1 MKVSKL
7 LAMSAL
13 LLAGSGA
20 AEAALV
26 DGVRQK
32 PEPKTSTMQWNST
45 MYLYNAGAKKY
56 LLGANDWETRAS
68 VGNSGWKVRVAQ
80 HVEDGVEWDG
90 KTIALKDS
98 VQNGNY
104 KGSWRHL
111 WTGPTDSKVSLTE
124 TDGNCWTDNN
134 GQADSLWTLTVVNAD
149 TYRLSLADLNP
160 YLTLSLYPNTFLGVK
175 ADDETNTPK
184 LWAILPETDKVDW
197 KFVAPEDYAAHQEAL
212 VVWIKA
218 EELRALFA
226 EAQSLGVDLSAAKAV
241 YENEAA
247 TIEEIEAAI
256 TALNKAILDAK
267 QNQASVADP
276 KDLTSMIV
284 NATYDD
290 GNNNG
295 WSGTGPDFQ
304 NGIAEHYNKTFNTY
318 QKITDLPNGVY
329 AVSMS
334 GFYRAGNAEP
344 AYQAWKNKTA
354 EAYYAKLYAVTG
366 EDSVRTA
373 IISPFEGIKPN
384 DSKGGNES
392 NVTDGEYTYYIPN
405 DRATLATYLDE
416 GYYTGNKV
424 LVGITDGTLIIGLEK
439 TQSIGGDW
447 TPFDNWKLTYYGNK
461 ADAYQL
467 WMNSVLDNYKGY
479 AEPGEGVVYTY
490 SVLDDYKAVLEAVKT
505 AADRDAILAAVK
517 QLDAAKAELD
527 ANIAA
532 WAALLKMVEVA
543 REVAQRPDSEL
554 AGEDKDKLADYLDF
568 DLEDILSERTLTTEE
583 VIAETAKIEQMKDDA
598 IQNGLVPGQE
608 FPITNPG
615 YEEGTTGWEGNP
627 TLGGTTNK
635 CAEAYQKKF
644 DVYQIVKGAPTGVYS
659 VKVKAFFRDGK
670 NDEAWPKYLAA
681 EGNVTSPVSV
691 YLNSST
697 TPIWNLYDVKV
708 TDPDYFD
715 ATANPAPFEAED
727 LDGNTYWF
735 ANDMKAASQLFA
747 EESTEMNY
755 QVEAFGL
762 VRKGDVMRIGIK
774 GDASASFNWA
784 IWDDFKLIYEG
795 FKADIIQPQLET
807 AADALNSAADRTFGT
822 EVREQ
827 IEGVIGAA
835 ADALA
840 QEDGKVMFD
849 ALADVLALSDS
860 IAASEAVFTELSGMI
875 DPFGEAIVASTN
887 ASVKVEAEALI
898 EKMENAVKNGGT
910 VTTAEASALIASCK
924 ELTIRLA
931 LPEGTASAQNPLDYT
946 ALIQTPDFEKDG
958 VNSIEGWSG
967 TSGYNFGNDDT
978 QKSALM
984 LEFYNKTFDLYQD
997 IALANVP
1004 NGYYKLALSAFYRFG
1019 SAEEDYN
1026 KWTEDPNCG
1035 TTKLYAVSGGE
1046 TFETPVALLAS
1057 GAGEEQVGAGAEVT
1071 VGDGLYVPNDMVSA
1085 NAYFTLDNP
1094 RYLNELTVHVTDGKL
1109 RVGIKKDANV
1119 GSDWVIMDSWRLT
1132 YYGTDK
1138 PADGIESIEGNAG
1151 APVKVE
1157 YFSIDG
1163 MKLSKPS
1170 KGVVIKR
1177 STDAA
1182 GNVTVKTVVVK

>member
-32 PEPKTSTMQWNST
+32 PEPKTSAMQWNST

-56 LLGANDWETRAS
+56 LLGANSWDTRAS
-68 VGNSGWKVRVAQ
+68 GGNSGWKVKVSQ

-90 KTIALKDS
+90 QTIALKDS
-98 VQNGNY
+98 VQNGNF

-134 GQADSLWTLTVVNAD
+134 GQADSLWTLTTVNAD
-149 TYRLSLADLNP
+149 TYRLSLAELNP
-160 YLTLSLYPNTFLGVK
+160 YLKLSLYPNTFLGVK
-175 ADDETNTPK
+175 AGDEANTPE
-184 LWAILPETDKVDW
+184 LWATLTETDNVDW

-212 VVWIKA
+212 AVWLKA

-226 EAQSLGVDLSAAKAV
+226 EAQSWGVDLSAAKAV

-256 TALNKAILDAK
+256 TALDAAITAAK
-267 QNQASVADP
+267 ENAATVDNPS
-276 KDLTSMIV
+276 DLTSKIV

-295 WSGTGPDFQ
+295 WSGTGPGFQ

-318 QKITDLPNGVY
+318 QKITDLPSGVY

-424 LVGITDGTLIIGLEK
+424 LVGITDGTLTIGLEK

-447 TPFDNWKLTYYGNK
+447 TPFDNWKLTYYGN
-461 ADAYQL
+461 ATEAYQM

-479 AEPGEGVVYTY
+479 AEPGENVIYTY

-532 WAALLKMVEVA
+532 WAALLKVVEKA
-543 REVAQRPDSEL
+543 REVAQRPDTEL

-568 DLEDILSERTLTTEE
+568 DLEDILTERTLTTEE
-583 VIAETAKIEQMKDDA
+583 VIAETAKIEQMTKDA
-598 IQNGLVPGQE
+598 IENGLVVDQPFE
-608 FPITNPG
+608 ISNPG
-615 YEEGTTGWEGNP
+615 YEEGKTGWEGDP
-627 TLGGTTNK
+627 AIGGSPNH
-635 CAEAYQKKF
+635 CAEAYQKNF
-644 DVYQIVKGAPTGVYS
+644 DVYQIVTGAPRGVYS
-659 VKVKAFFRDGK
+659 VEVKAFFRAGQ
-670 NDEAWPKYLAA
+670 NETAWANYLAA

-691 YLNSST
+691 YLNSSS
-697 TPIWNLYDVKV
+697 TPIKNVYDEKV
-708 TDPDYFD
+708 EDPDYFD
-715 ATANPAPFEAED
+715 ATTNPAPFEAED
-727 LDGNTYWF
+727 NDGNTYWF
-735 ANDMKAASQLFA
+735 ANDMKNASKMFA
-747 EESTEMNY
+747 DGRY
-755 QVEAFGL
+755 KVEAFGL
-762 VRKGDVMRIGIK
+762 VAKKGDVMRIGIK
-774 GDASASFNWA
+774 GDASASYNWA
-784 IWDDFKLIYEG
+784 IWDDFQLIFRG
-795 FKADIIQPQLET
+795 FKADVIEPELSK
-807 AADALNSAADRTFGT
+807 AADALNAAADKTFGT
-822 EVREQ
+822 EIREK

-835 ADALA
+835 ADALD
-840 QEDGKVMFD
+840 QTDGEVMFN
-849 ALADVLALSDS
+849 ALADVLALTDS

-1057 GAGEEQVGAGAEVT
+1057 GAGEEQVGAGSEVT

-1094 RYLNELTVHVTDGKL
+1094 RYLNELVVKVTDGKL

-1132 YYGTDK
+1132 YYGNDEV
-1138 PADGIESIEGNAG
+1138 PDGIESIEGNAG

>member
-7 LAMSAL
+7 LTMSAL
-13 LLAGSGA
+13 LLAGGSV
-20 AEAALV
+20 AEAAIV

-32 PEPKTSTMQWNST
+32 PEPKASAMEWNST

-56 LLGANDWETRAS
+56 LLGANDWDTRAS
-68 VGNSGWKVRVAQ
+68 ASNQGWKVQ
-80 HVEDGVEWDG
+80 IFKHVEDGVEWDG
-90 KTIALKDS
+90 KTIAVKDS
-98 VQNGNY
+98 VQNGSY
-104 KGSWRHL
+104 KGTWRHV
-111 WTGPTDSKVSLTE
+111 WIGGN
-124 TDGNCWTDNN
+124 DGNCWTDNN
-134 GQADSLWTLTVVNAD
+134 GQADSLWVLNTVSTD
-149 TYRLSLADLNP
+149 TYRFSASETNP
-160 YLTLSLYPNTFLGVK
+160 NYNAALFPNMFLGVK
-175 ADDETNTPK
+175 AGDEANTPMLWANLDETNS
-184 LWAILPETDKVDW
+184 VDW

-212 VVWIKA
+212 AVWTKA
-218 EELRALFA
+218 EQLRALFA
-226 EAQSLGVDLSAAKAV
+226 EAQSLGVDYSAAKAV
-241 YENEAA
+241 YENEAS
-247 TIEEIEAAI
+247 TIEELEAAI
-256 TALNKAILDAK
+256 TALDAAITAAK
-267 QNQASVADP
+267 ENQASVAEP
-276 KDLTSMIV
+276 KDLTSKIV
-284 NATYDD
+284 NANYDD
-290 GNNNG
+290 GGNG
-295 WSGTGPDFQ
+295 WSGTGPSLQ
-304 NGIAEHYNKTFNTY
+304 HGVAEHYNKTYNTY
-318 QKITDLPNGVY
+318 QKITGMPNGVY

-344 AYQAWKNKTA
+344 AYQNWKNKTA
-354 EAYYAKLYAVTG
+354 EAYYAKLYAVAG

-373 IISPFEGIKPN
+373 IMSPFKGVSPGN
-384 DSKGGNES
+384 SLGGNES
-392 NVTDGEYTYYIPN
+392 SVTDGDYTYYVPN
-405 DRATLATYLDE
+405 DREAAANYFAA
-416 GYYTGNKV
+416 GYYADNKV
-424 LVGITDGTLIIGLEK
+424 LVGINDGTLTIGLDK

-447 TPFDNWKLTYYGNK
+447 TTFDNWKLTYYGNK

-479 AEPGEGVVYTY
+479 AEPGENVIYTY
-490 SVLDDYKAVLEAVKT
+490 SVLDAYKAVLEEVKT
-505 AADRDAILAAVK
+505 AADKDAIFAAVK

-532 WAALLKMVEVA
+532 WTALLKMVEVA

-568 DLEDILSERTLTTEE
+568 DLEEILSERTLTTEE

-659 VKVKAFFRDGK
+659 VKVKAFFRDGE
-670 NDEAWPKYLAA
+670 NVEAWPKYLAA

-697 TPIWNLYDVKV
+697 TPIRNLYDVKV

-807 AADALNSAADRTFGT
+807 AADALNSAADKTFGT

-835 ADALA
+835 QEALA

-860 IAASEAVFTELSGMI
+860 IAASEAVFTELANMI

-984 LEFYNKTFDLYQD
+984 VEFYNKTFDLYQD

-1004 NGYYKLALSAFYRFG
+1004 NGNYKLSLSAFYRFG
-1019 SAEEDYN
+1019 STADDYA

-1094 RYLNELTVHVTDGKL
+1094 RYLNELVVKVTDGKL

-1132 YYGTDK
+1132 YYGNDEV
-1138 PADGIESIEGNAG
+1138 PDGIESIEGNAG

-1163 MKLSKPS
+1163 MKLSKPT

>member
-32 PEPKTSTMQWNST
+32 PQPQTTAFEWNT
-45 MYLYNAGAKKY
+45 TLYMYNTGVSKY
-56 LLGANDWETRAS
+56 FLGANSYSTRGS
-68 VGNSGWKVRVAQ
+68 VSDRGYKVKITK
-80 HVEDGVEWDG
+80 HVEDGLEWDG
-90 KTIALKDS
+90 SSAILNDS
-98 VQNGNY
+98 V
-104 KGSWRHL
+104 
-111 WTGPTDSKVSLTE
+111 E
-124 TDGNCWTDNN
+124 TKKAWFKTFIGDAEGTCWVDCAN
-134 GQADSLWTLTVVNAD
+134 QADSIWTLKSAGDAWRFGPGEYNDKYNSA
-149 TYRLSLADLNP
+149 TYPDV
-160 YLTLSLYPNTFLGVK
+160 YLGVK
-175 ADDETNTPK
+175 AGDEGNTPE
-184 LWAILPETDKVDW
+184 LWTFLAETDNVDW
-197 KFVAPEDYAAHQEAL
+197 KFVSPEAYAAHQEAL
-212 VVWIKA
+212 AVWAKA
-218 EELRALFA
+218 EQLRALFA
-226 EAQSLGVDLSAAKAV
+226 EAQSLGVDYSAAKAV
-241 YENEAA
+241 YENEAS
-247 TIEEIEAAI
+247 TVEEIEAAI
-256 TALNKAILDAK
+256 TALDAAITAAK
-267 QNQASVADP
+267 ESSASVAEP
-276 KDLTSMIV
+276 KDLTSKIV
-284 NATYDD
+284 NANYDD

-295 WSGTGPDFQ
+295 WSGTGPAF
-304 NGIAEHYNKTFNTY
+304 GFGAAEHYNKTYNSY
-318 QKITDLPNGVY
+318 QKITGLPNGVY
-329 AVSMS
+329 ALSLS
-334 GFYRAGNAEP
+334 AFYRAGNSEP
-344 AYQAWKNKTA
+344 AYQNWKNKTA
-354 EAYYAKLYAVTG
+354 AADYAKLYAVTG
-366 EDSVRTA
+366 EDSLRTA
-373 IISPFEGIKPN
+373 IMSPFEGVKPN

-405 DRATLATYLDE
+405 NMETAANYFAD
-416 GYYTGNKV
+416 GYYADNKV
-424 LVGITDGTLIIGLEK
+424 LVGITDGTLTIGIEK
-439 TQSIGGDW
+439 TQTTGGDW
-447 TPFDNWKLTYYGNK
+447 TLFDNWKLTYYGNK

-467 WMNSVLDNYKGY
+467 WMNSVLDNYTGY

-490 SVLDDYKAVLEAVKT
+490 SVLDAYKDVLEEVKT
-505 AADRDAILAAVK
+505 AADKDAILAAVK

-532 WAALLKMVEVA
+532 WTALLKMVEVA

-554 AGEDKDKLADYLDF
+554 AGSHKNLLADYLDF
-568 DLEDILSERTLTTEE
+568 DLEDILTERTLTTEE

-598 IQNGLVPGQE
+598 IKYGLVPGQE
-608 FPITNPG
+608 FPINNPG

-627 TLGGTTNK
+627 ALGGDTNK

-644 DVYQIVKGAPTGVYS
+644 DVYQLVNGAPTGVYS
-659 VKVKAFFRDGK
+659 VKVKAFFRAGQ
-670 NDEAWPKYLAA
+670 NETAWANYLAA

-697 TPIWNLYDVKV
+697 TPIKNVYDEKV
-708 TDPDYFD
+708 DDPDYFD
-715 ATANPAPFEAED
+715 ATTNPAPFEAED
-727 LDGNTYWF
+727 NDGNTWWF
-735 ANDMKAASQLFA
+735 ANDMKNASKMFA
-747 EESTEMNY
+747 DGRYE
-755 QVEAFGL
+755 VEAFGL
-762 VRKGDVMRIGIK
+762 VREGDVMRIGIK
-774 GDASASFNWA
+774 GDASASYNWA

-795 FKADIIQPQLET
+795 FKAEIIEPELAK
-807 AADALNSAADRTFGT
+807 AADALNAAADKTFGT
-822 EVREQ
+822 EIREK

-835 ADALA
+835 GDALD
-840 QEDGKVMFD
+840 QTNGEVMFN
-849 ALADVLALSDS
+849 ALADVLALTDS
-860 IAASEAVFTELSGMI
+860 IAASEVVFTELSGLTA
-875 DPFGEAIVASTN
+875 DFENAIVESEN
-887 ASVKVEAEALI
+887 ASVKAEASTLLD
-898 EKMENAVKNGGT
+898 KMEAAVKNGGT

-931 LPEGTASAQNPLDYT
+931 LPEGTASALNPLDYT

-997 IALANVP
+997 VALANVP
-1004 NGYYKLALSAFYRFG
+1004 NGNYKLSLSAFYRFG

-1035 TTKLYAVSGGE
+1035 TTKLYAVSGGQ

-1094 RYLNELTVHVTDGKL
+1094 RYLNELVVKVTDGKL

-1119 GSDWVIMDSWRLT
+1119 GADWVIMDSWRLT
-1132 YYGTDK
+1132 YYGNDEV
-1138 PADGIESIEGNAG
+1138 PDGIESIEGNAG

>member
-32 PEPKTSTMQWNST
+32 PQPQTTAFEWNT
-45 MYLYNAGAKKY
+45 TLYMYNTGVSKY
-56 LLGANDWETRAS
+56 FLGANSWNTRGS
-68 VGNSGWKVRVAQ
+68 VSDKGYKVKITK
-80 HVEDGVEWDG
+80 HVEDGLEWDG
-90 KTIALKDS
+90 SSAILNDS
-98 VQNGNY
+98 V
-104 KGSWRHL
+104 
-111 WTGPTDSKVSLTE
+111 E
-124 TDGNCWTDNN
+124 TKKAWFKTFIGDAEGTCWVDCAN
-134 GQADSLWTLTVVNAD
+134 QADSIWTLKSAGDAWRFGPGEYNN
-149 TYRLSLADLNP
+149 TYNSA
-160 YLTLSLYPNTFLGVK
+160 TYPDVYLGVK
-175 ADDETNTPK
+175 AGDEGNTPE
-184 LWAILPETDKVDW
+184 LWTFLAETDNVDW
-197 KFVAPEDYAAHQEAL
+197 KFVSPEAYAAHQEAL
-212 VVWIKA
+212 AVWAKA
-218 EELRALFA
+218 EQLRALFA
-226 EAQSLGVDLSAAKAV
+226 EAQSLGVDISAAKAV

-256 TALNKAILDAK
+256 TALDAAITAAK
-267 QNQASVADP
+267 ESLASVAEP
-276 KDLTSMIV
+276 KDLTSKIV
-284 NATYDD
+284 NANYDD

-295 WSGTGPDFQ
+295 WSGTAPGF
-304 NGIAEHYNKTFNTY
+304 GYGAAEHYNKTYNSY
-318 QKITDLPNGVY
+318 QQLTGMSNGVY
-329 AVSMS
+329 AISLS
-334 GFYRAGNAEP
+334 AFYRSGWADVS
-344 AYQAWKNKTA
+344 YQHWKNKDA
-354 EAYYAKLYAVTG
+354 KADYAKIYAVTG

-373 IISPFEGIKPN
+373 IMSPFEGIAPN

-392 NVTDGEYTYYIPN
+392 TVVDGDYTYYIPN
-405 DRATLATYLDE
+405 NMETAANYFNAGFYAD
-416 GYYTGNKV
+416 NKV
-424 LVGITDGTLIIGLEK
+424 LIGITDGTLTIGLEK
-439 TQSIGGDW
+439 TQTSDGGDW
-447 TPFDNWKLTYYGNK
+447 TLFDNWKLTYYGNK

-479 AEPGEGVVYTY
+479 AEPGENVVYTY

-505 AADRDAILAAVK
+505 AADKDAIFAAVK

-532 WAALLKMVEVA
+532 WTALLKVVEKA
-543 REVAQRPDSEL
+543 REVAQRPDTEL

-568 DLEDILSERTLTTEE
+568 DLEEILSERTLTTEE
-583 VIAETAKIEQMKDDA
+583 VIAETAKIEQMTKDA
-598 IQNGLVPGQE
+598 IENGLVVDQP
-608 FPITNPG
+608 FDITNPG

-627 TLGGTTNK
+627 TIGGSSNH

-644 DVYQIVKGAPTGVYS
+644 DVYQIVKGAPQGVYS
-659 VKVKAFFRDGK
+659 VEVKAFFRAGQ
-670 NDEAWPKYLAA
+670 NETAWANYLAA
-681 EGNVTSPVSV
+681 DGNVTSPVSV
-691 YLNSST
+691 YLNSSS
-697 TPIWNLYDVKV
+697 TPIKNVYDEKV
-708 TDPDYFD
+708 DEPDYFD
-715 ATANPAPFEAED
+715 ATTNPAPFEAED
-727 LDGNTYWF
+727 NDGNTYWF
-735 ANDMKAASQLFA
+735 ANDMKNASKMFA
-747 EESTEMNY
+747 DGRY
-755 QVEAFGL
+755 KVEAFGL
-762 VRKGDVMRIGIK
+762 VAKKGDVMRIGIK
-774 GDASASFNWA
+774 GDASASYNWA
-784 IWDDFKLIYEG
+784 IWDDFQLIFRG
-795 FKADIIQPQLET
+795 FKADVIAPQLET
-807 AADALNSAADRTFGT
+807 AADALNAAADKTFGT
-822 EVREQ
+822 EIREK

-835 ADALA
+835 ADALD
-840 QEDGKVMFD
+840 QTDGKVMFN
-849 ALADVLALSDS
+849 ALADVLALTDS

-931 LPEGTASAQNPLDYT
+931 LPEGTASAQNPLNYT

-984 LEFYNKTFDLYQD
+984 LEFYNKTFDMYQD

-1119 GSDWVIMDSWRLT
+1119 GADWVIMDSWRLT

>member
-32 PEPKTSTMQWNST
+32 PQPQTTAFEWNT
-45 MYLYNAGAKKY
+45 TLYMYNTGVSKY
-56 LLGANDWETRAS
+56 FLGANSWNTRGS
-68 VGNSGWKVRVAQ
+68 VSDKGYKVKITK
-80 HVEDGVEWDG
+80 HVEDGLEWDG
-90 KTIALKDS
+90 SSAILNDS
-98 VQNGNY
+98 V
-104 KGSWRHL
+104 
-111 WTGPTDSKVSLTE
+111 E
-124 TDGNCWTDNN
+124 TKKAWFKTFIADEAGNCWVDCVN
-134 GQADSLWTLTVVNAD
+134 QADSIWTLKSAGDAWRFGPGEYNN
-149 TYRLSLADLNP
+149 TYNSA
-160 YLTLSLYPNTFLGVK
+160 TYPDVYLGVK
-175 ADDETNTPK
+175 AGDEGNTPE
-184 LWAILPETDKVDW
+184 LWAFLAETDNIDW
-197 KFVAPEDYAAHQEAL
+197 KFVSPEAYAAHQEAL
-212 VVWIKA
+212 AVWAKA
-218 EELRALFA
+218 EQLRALFA
-226 EAQSLGVDLSAAKAV
+226 EAQSLGVDISAAKAV

-256 TALNKAILDAK
+256 TALDAAITAAK
-267 QNQASVADP
+267 ESLASVAEP
-276 KDLTSMIV
+276 KDLTSKIV

-295 WSGTGPDFQ
+295 WSGTGPTF
-304 NGIAEHYNKTFNTY
+304 GFGAAEHYNKTYNSY
-318 QKITDLPNGVY
+318 QKITGLPNGVY
-329 AVSMS
+329 ALSLS
-334 GFYRAGNAEP
+334 AFYRAGNSEP
-344 AYQAWKNKTA
+344 AYQNWKNKTA
-354 EAYYAKLYAVTG
+354 AADYAKLYAVTG
-366 EDSVRTA
+366 EDSLRTA
-373 IISPFEGIKPN
+373 IMSPFEGVKPN

-405 DRATLATYLDE
+405 NMETAANYFAD
-416 GYYTGNKV
+416 GYYADNKV
-424 LVGITDGTLIIGLEK
+424 LVGITDGTLTIGIEK
-439 TQSIGGDW
+439 TQTTGGDW
-447 TPFDNWKLTYYGNK
+447 TLFDNWKLTYYGNK

-479 AEPGEGVVYTY
+479 AEPGEDVVYTY

-505 AADRDAILAAVK
+505 AADKDAIFAAVK

-532 WAALLKMVEVA
+532 WTALLKMVEVA
-543 REVAQRPDSEL
+543 REVAERPDSEL
-554 AGEDKDKLADYLDF
+554 AGSHKELLADYLDYDF
-568 DLEDILSERTLTTEE
+568 EDILTERTLTTEE

-598 IQNGLVPGQE
+598 IKYGLVPGQE
-608 FPITNPG
+608 FPINNPG

-627 TLGGTTNK
+627 ALGGDTNK

-644 DVYQIVKGAPTGVYS
+644 DVYQLVNGAPTGVYS
-659 VKVKAFFRDGK
+659 VKVKAFFRDGQ
-670 NDEAWPKYLAA
+670 NETAWAKYLAA

-697 TPIWNLYDVKV
+697 TPIKNVYDEKV
-708 TDPDYFD
+708 EDPDYFD
-715 ATANPAPFEAED
+715 ATTNPAPFEAED
-727 LDGNTYWF
+727 NDGNTYWF
-735 ANDMKAASQLFA
+735 ANDMKNASKMFA
-747 EESTEMNY
+747 DGRYE
-755 QVEAFGL
+755 VEAFGL
-762 VRKGDVMRIGIK
+762 VREGDVMRIGIK
-774 GDASASFNWA
+774 GDASASYNWA

-795 FKADIIQPQLET
+795 FKADVIAPQLET
-807 AADALNSAADRTFGT
+807 AADALNAAADKTFGT

-827 IEGVIGAA
+827 IEGVINAA
-835 ADALA
+835 ADALG
-840 QEDGKVMFD
+840 QENGEVMFN
-849 ALADVLALSDS
+849 ALADVLALTDS
-860 IAASEAVFTELSGMI
+860 IATSEAVFTELNNLI
-875 DPFGEAIVASTN
+875 ADFENAIVESEN
-887 ASVKVEAEALI
+887 ASVKAEASTLLD
-898 EKMENAVKNGGT
+898 KMEAAVKNGGT

-931 LPEGTASAQNPLDYT
+931 LPEGTASVENPLDYT

-1004 NGYYKLALSAFYRFG
+1004 NGNYKLSLSAFYRFG

-1057 GAGEEQVGAGAEVT
+1057 GAGEEQVGAGSEVT

-1094 RYLNELTVHVTDGKL
+1094 RYLNELVVKVTDGKL

-1119 GSDWVIMDSWRLT
+1119 GSDWVIMDRWRLT
-1132 YYGTDK
+1132 YYGNDEV
-1138 PADGIESIEGNAG
+1138 PDGIESIEGNAG

>member
-32 PEPKTSTMQWNST
+32 PEPKTSAMQWNST

-56 LLGANDWETRAS
+56 LLGANSWDTRAS
-68 VGNSGWKVRVAQ
+68 GGNSGWKVKVSQ

-90 KTIALKDS
+90 QTIALKDS
-98 VQNGNY
+98 VQNGNF

-134 GQADSLWTLTVVNAD
+134 GQADSLWTLTTVNAD
-149 TYRLSLADLNP
+149 TYRLSLAELNP
-160 YLTLSLYPNTFLGVK
+160 YLKLSLYPNTFLGVK
-175 ADDETNTPK
+175 AGDEANTPE
-184 LWAILPETDKVDW
+184 LWATLTETDNVDW

-212 VVWIKA
+212 AVWLKA

-226 EAQSLGVDLSAAKAV
+226 EAQSWGVDLSAAKAV

-256 TALNKAILDAK
+256 TALDAAITAAK
-267 QNQASVADP
+267 ENAATVDNPS
-276 KDLTSMIV
+276 DLTSKIV

-295 WSGTGPDFQ
+295 WSGTGPGFQ

-318 QKITDLPNGVY
+318 QKITDLPSGVY

-424 LVGITDGTLIIGLEK
+424 LVGITDGTLTIGLEK

-447 TPFDNWKLTYYGNK
+447 TPFDNWKLTYYGN
-461 ADAYQL
+461 ATEAYQM

-479 AEPGEGVVYTY
+479 AEPGENVIYTY
-490 SVLDDYKAVLEAVKT
+490 SVLDDYKAVLDAVKT
-505 AADRDAILAAVK
+505 AADKDAILAAVK

-532 WAALLKMVEVA
+532 WAALLKVVEKA
-543 REVAQRPDSEL
+543 REVAQRPDTEL

-568 DLEDILSERTLTTEE
+568 DLEDILTERTLTTEE
-583 VIAETAKIEQMKDDA
+583 VIAETAKIEQMTKDA
-598 IQNGLVPGQE
+598 IENGLVVDQPFE
-608 FPITNPG
+608 ISNPG
-615 YEEGTTGWEGNP
+615 YEEGKTGWEGDP
-627 TLGGTTNK
+627 AIGGSPNH
-635 CAEAYQKKF
+635 CAEAYQKNF
-644 DVYQIVKGAPTGVYS
+644 DVYQIVTGAPRGVYS
-659 VKVKAFFRDGK
+659 VEVKAFFRAGQ
-670 NDEAWPKYLAA
+670 NETAWANYLAA

-691 YLNSST
+691 YLNSSS
-697 TPIWNLYDVKV
+697 TPIKNVYDEKV
-708 TDPDYFD
+708 EDPDYFD
-715 ATANPAPFEAED
+715 ATTNPAPFEAED
-727 LDGNTYWF
+727 NDGNTYWF
-735 ANDMKAASQLFA
+735 ANDMKNASKMFA
-747 EESTEMNY
+747 DGRY
-755 QVEAFGL
+755 KVEAFGL
-762 VRKGDVMRIGIK
+762 VAKKGDVMRIGIK
-774 GDASASFNWA
+774 GDASASYNWA
-784 IWDDFKLIYEG
+784 IWDDFQLIFRG
-795 FKADIIQPQLET
+795 FKADVIEPELSK
-807 AADALNSAADRTFGT
+807 AADALNAAADKTFGT
-822 EVREQ
+822 EIREK

-835 ADALA
+835 ADALD
-840 QEDGKVMFD
+840 QTDGEVMFN
-849 ALADVLALSDS
+849 ALADVLALTDS

-984 LEFYNKTFDLYQD
+984 LEFYNKTFDMYQD

-1119 GSDWVIMDSWRLT
+1119 GADWVIMDSWRLT

-1138 PADGIESIEGNAG
+1138 PIDDGIESIEGNAG

>member
-32 PEPKTSTMQWNST
+32 PQPQTTAFEWNT
-45 MYLYNAGAKKY
+45 TLYMYNTGVSKY
-56 LLGANDWETRAS
+56 FLGANSWNTRGS
-68 VGNSGWKVRVAQ
+68 VSDKGYKVKITK
-80 HVEDGVEWDG
+80 HVEDGLEWDG
-90 KTIALKDS
+90 SSAILNDS
-98 VQNGNY
+98 V
-104 KGSWRHL
+104 
-111 WTGPTDSKVSLTE
+111 E
-124 TDGNCWTDNN
+124 TKKAWFKTFIGDAEGTCWVDCAN
-134 GQADSLWTLTVVNAD
+134 QADSIWTLKSAGDAWRFGPGEYNN
-149 TYRLSLADLNP
+149 TYNSA
-160 YLTLSLYPNTFLGVK
+160 TYPDVYLGVK
-175 ADDETNTPK
+175 AGDEGNTPE
-184 LWAILPETDKVDW
+184 LWTFLAETDNVDW
-197 KFVAPEDYAAHQEAL
+197 KFVSPEAYAAHQEAL
-212 VVWIKA
+212 AVWAKA
-218 EELRALFA
+218 EQLRALFA
-226 EAQSLGVDLSAAKAV
+226 EAQSLGVDISAAKAV

-256 TALNKAILDAK
+256 TALDAAITAAK
-267 QNQASVADP
+267 ESLASVAEP
-276 KDLTSMIV
+276 KDLTSKIV
-284 NATYDD
+284 NANYDD

-295 WSGTGPDFQ
+295 WSGTAPGF
-304 NGIAEHYNKTFNTY
+304 GYGAAEHYNKTYNSY
-318 QKITDLPNGVY
+318 QQLTGMPNGVY
-329 AVSMS
+329 AISLS
-334 GFYRAGNAEP
+334 AFYRSGWADVS
-344 AYQAWKNKTA
+344 YQHWKNKDA
-354 EAYYAKLYAVTG
+354 KADYAKIYAVTG

-373 IISPFEGIKPN
+373 IMSPFEGIAPN

-392 NVTDGEYTYYIPN
+392 TVVDGDYTYYIPN
-405 DRATLATYLDE
+405 NMETAANYFNAGFYAD
-416 GYYTGNKV
+416 NKV
-424 LVGITDGTLIIGLEK
+424 LIGITDGTLTIGLEK
-439 TQSIGGDW
+439 TQTSDGGDW
-447 TPFDNWKLTYYGNK
+447 TLFDNWKLTYYGNK

-479 AEPGEGVVYTY
+479 AEPGENVVYTY

-505 AADRDAILAAVK
+505 AADKDAIFAAVK

-532 WAALLKMVEVA
+532 WTALLKVVEKA
-543 REVAQRPDSEL
+543 REVAQRPDTEL

-568 DLEDILSERTLTTEE
+568 DLEEILSERTLTTEE
-583 VIAETAKIEQMKDDA
+583 VIAETAKIEQMTKDA
-598 IQNGLVPGQE
+598 IENGLVVDQP
-608 FPITNPG
+608 FDITNPG

-627 TLGGTTNK
+627 TIGGSSNH

-644 DVYQIVKGAPTGVYS
+644 DVYQIVKGAPQGVYS
-659 VKVKAFFRDGK
+659 VEVKAFFRAGQ
-670 NDEAWPKYLAA
+670 NETAWANYLAA

-691 YLNSST
+691 YLNSSS
-697 TPIWNLYDVKV
+697 TPIKNVYDEKV
-708 TDPDYFD
+708 DEPDYFD
-715 ATANPAPFEAED
+715 ATTNPAPFEAED
-727 LDGNTYWF
+727 NDGNTYWF
-735 ANDMKAASQLFA
+735 ANDMKNASKMFA
-747 EESTEMNY
+747 DGRY
-755 QVEAFGL
+755 KVEAFGL
-762 VRKGDVMRIGIK
+762 VAKKGDVMRIGIK
-774 GDASASFNWA
+774 GDASASYNWA
-784 IWDDFKLIYEG
+784 IWDDFQLIFRG
-795 FKADIIQPQLET
+795 FKADVIAPQLET
-807 AADALNSAADRTFGT
+807 AADALNAAADKTFGT
-822 EVREQ
+822 EIREK

-835 ADALA
+835 ADALD
-840 QEDGKVMFD
+840 QTDGKVMFN
-849 ALADVLALSDS
+849 ALADVLALTDS

-931 LPEGTASAQNPLDYT
+931 LPEGTASAQNPLNYT

-984 LEFYNKTFDLYQD
+984 LEFYNKTFDMYQD

-1119 GSDWVIMDSWRLT
+1119 GADWVIMDSWRLT